1 MVHYDENY
9 ARSRTSFG
17 LLLRRIL
24 GIACVIA
31 VPGIW
36 IAMQGALPEAR
47 MMGLGLS
54 VVVMGLAGLCLFGR

>member
-9 ARSRTSFG
+9 ARSGMSLG
-17 LLLRRIL
+17 VLVRRIL

-47 MMGLGLS
+47 IMGLGLS
-54 VVVMGLAGLCLFGR
+54 VVLMGLAGLCLFGR